1 MKFKILEKVLDA
13 FKEGNG
19 TYYIYINPT
28 PQELRGKDESRGNRG
43 IIDPEGNLYVEAKW
57 QEDGEGVVY
66 SEWIHDTLLGV
77 LQDRGLFI
85 SLEYDWHVNPK
96 NFHHGLA
103 VQRLGKSLDFY
114 MAESYS
120 SEIEDTEELNA
131 LIKKMFSLAKKKNP
145 SLNFHEVNIE
155 SIYEENE
162 GEDKS

>member
-43 IIDPEGNLYVEAKW
+43 IIDPKGNLYVEAKW

-77 LQDRGLFI
+77 LQDRGLF
-85 SLEYDWHVNPK
+85 SNLGYDWHVNPK
-96 NFHHGLA
+96 NLYHGLA
-103 VQRLGKSLDFY
+103 VQRFGKSLDFY
-114 MAESYS
+114 LAESY
-120 SEIEDTEELNA
+120 ELEGTEEVDELV
-131 LIKKMFSLAKKKNP
+131 KKMFSLAKKKNP

-155 SIYEENE
+155 NMYEER
-162 GEDKS
+162 